1 MSAYSRNIREER
13 KALRAHLKGRLEIL
27 REEAGVSGPLASKV
41 ANAEV
46 RALASAFDFFEA
58 LNELSEAGKP
68 DIAGELCGEF
78 FATLLIDFPKEDRRQ
93 FMEIVLRIADEI
105 DKKSEAA
112 E

>member
-1 MSAYSRNIREER
+1 M
-13 KALRAHLKGRLEIL
+13 RAHLKGRLEIL

-68 DIAGELCGEF
+68 DIAGELLESFCHT
-78 FATLLIDFPKEDRRQ
+78 AYRL
-93 FMEIVLRIADEI
+93 
-105 DKKSEAA
+105 SEGG
-112 E
+112 

>member
-1 MSAYSRNIREER
+1 VSTYSRNIREER

-58 LNELSEAGKP
+58 LNELSEAGNLTSQESFVESFLP
-68 DIAGELCGEF
+68 HCL
-78 FATLLIDFPKEDRRQ
+78 
-93 FMEIVLRIADEI
+93 
-105 DKKSEAA
+105 
-112 E
+112 